1 MEKLKLLFVITQFY
15 KGGAEIAL
23 LNLFKSLSPDCYEVD
38 FLIFDQ
44 IEIKSAVSLIPQLPK
59 WINVCNAAQNE
70 GNTAYLK
77 KAITKIYRKLTKRQL
92 YRKNAYNFVNKEHYD
107 YAFSYGEWM
116 SPEFVATKVNADYKA
131 VWIHTDI
138 DKAQFVD
145 DKILFGWDKHFKGYI
160 FVSNLSKKSAIN
172 KYPFLYNRSHVI
184 HNMCDDLKIIE
195 KSRES
200 LNFKIEPNIPVLL
213 TVANVRPEK
222 NHIRQIEAM
231 KLLKEQGIDFIW
243 LNIGCAANPFLKHR
257 IDNLIKTYKLENRFL
272 FLGAQSNPYK
282 YMVHSDAVC
291 VLSDFESWS
300 IVITEAKILGIPV
313 IATKTSG
320 AVEQLENGRTG
331 VLCNFSVEDIS
342 KKIKVFL
349 MHSEFKSKIHSN
361 VQGFTTKQAVL
372 LEFENFVFKRN

>member
-23 LNLFKSLSPDCYEVD
+23 LNLFKSLSPNCYEVD

-44 IEIKSAVSLIPQLPK
+44 IEIKSAVSLTPQLPK
-59 WINVCNAAQNE
+59 WINVYNAAQDE
-70 GNTAYLK
+70 GNIAYLK
-77 KAITKIYRKLTKRQL
+77 KAINKVYRKLTKRQL
-92 YRKNAYNFVNKEHYD
+92 YRKSAYNFVKKKHYD

-131 VWIHTDI
+131 IWIHTDV

-145 DKILFGWDKHFKGYI
+145 DKILFGWDKYFQGYI

-172 KYPFLYNRSHVI
+172 KYPFLNNRSHVI

-195 KSRES
+195 KSKES
-200 LNFKIEPNIPVLL
+200 LDYKIEPNISVLL
-213 TVANVRPEK
+213 TVANVRLEK

-231 KLLKEQGIDFIW
+231 KLLKEQSIDFIW
-243 LNIGCAANPFLKHR
+243 LNVGCAADPFLKHR
-257 IDNLIKTYKLENRFL
+257 IDNLIKTYEFENRIL

-282 YMVHSDAVC
+282 YMVRSDAVC
-291 VLSDFESWS
+291 VLSNFESWS
-300 IVITEAKILGIPV
+300 IVITEAKVLGVPV

-320 AVEQLENGRTG
+320 AIEQIADGETG
-331 VLCNFSVEDIS
+331 ILCDFTAEDIA
-342 KKIKVFL
+342 KKIKLFL
-349 MHSEFKSKIHSN
+349 EDKEQQETIKKN
-361 VQGFTTKQAVL
+361 LNGFSSQKDTIK
-372 LEFENFVFKRN
+372 EFERFVGPT